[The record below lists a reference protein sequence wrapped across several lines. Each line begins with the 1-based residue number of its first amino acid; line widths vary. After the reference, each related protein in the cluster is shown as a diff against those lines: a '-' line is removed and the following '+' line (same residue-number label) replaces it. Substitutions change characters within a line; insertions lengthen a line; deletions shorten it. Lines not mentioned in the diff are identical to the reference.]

1 VLIENNQQFSISY
14 SVSSSASSFMKSAFS
29 PLIPPAFAS
38 AGRYPFLQHQAKRFL
53 SAPYAGTGYLPTVL
67 EPDQNDVNGNS
78 NAGDSQD

>member
-1 VLIENNQQFSISY
+1 MLKIYSFNLIN
-14 SVSSSASSFMKSAFS
+14 SVASTASSFIKSAFS
-29 PLIPPAFAS
+29 PLLPPAFAS
-38 AGRYPFLQHQAKRFL
+38 AGRYPIFQHQAKRFL

>member
-1 VLIENNQQFSISY
+1 MFSGISFLLPH

-29 PLIPPAFAS
+29 PLLPPAFAS
-38 AGRYPFLQHQAKRFL
+38 VGRYPFLQHQAKRFL
-53 SAPYAGTGYLPTVL
+53 SAPYTGTGYLPTVL